1 MQDFAAA
8 RLDELFG
15 AQALDALARTPDG
28 EAALRALERGQTAD
42 LPADPASRLLVLITR
57 TGWSLL
63 QAANLP
69 GAAISLTRDAAPAMA
84 DHPQLAHLRLAA
96 MVRAPDRGPFLQELA
111 RLTVLAEADPNLRGA
126 LQSIVVYNPEA
137 SAPIFPL
144 LDAALFAQDHAGS
157 SLRDRVLT
165 FSGRGGPAVLNPS
178 LFTTIAALRKT
189 PPDEIDAL
197 RRDISLSR
205 TVAGYL
211 QFVRADLTHLA
222 LLDDKTPEQRHRLHN
237 VTAELA
243 DFAPLDY
250 SLAQAAADRGQN
262 VLIADLHAGLSLT
275 SGLGTG
281 RMGLPTS
288 VVAAA
293 ARANVP
299 PPDFHI
305 PVGVP
310 DAQVRFL
317 KLCKMVKA
325 HARVIRIFPD
335 GPFGDQEHFE
345 VLGRRVSLGR
355 GAPVLAWRGRAATFV
370 PRSRWTGTSYRIV
383 LEPGPDARD
392 YDDGDRF
399 TAAFFRCYLDH
410 IRDLVLGPP
419 IDMAPNGGFWRFFE

>member
-15 AQALDALARTPDG
+15 AQALRALAQTPDG
-28 EAALRALERGQTAD
+28 EIALQALKDGATGD
-42 LPADPASRLLVLITR
+42 LPRDPAGARLVLITR

-63 QAANLP
+63 QSANLP
-69 GAAISLTRDAAPAMA
+69 GPAISLTREVAPAMA

-96 MVRAPDRGPFLQELA
+96 MVRSPDRAPYLHELA
-111 RLTVLAEADPNLRGA
+111 RLTAAAEVDPHLRAA
-126 LQSIVVYNPEA
+126 LQSIVIYHPEA
-137 SAPIFPL
+137 SIQIFPL
-144 LDAALFAQDHAGS
+144 LDRTLFARECAES
-157 SLRDRVLT
+157 SLLDRVRK
-165 FSGRGGPAVLNPS
+165 FSEEGGTAVLSPS
-178 LFTTIAALRKT
+178 LFTTLAALRGT
-189 PPDEIDAL
+189 PADEFDTL

-205 TVAGYL
+205 MVAGYL
-211 QFVRADLTHLA
+211 LFVRADLTHLS
-222 LLDDKTPEQRHRLHN
+222 LLADRTPEQQHRLHN
-237 VTAELA
+237 VTRELA
-243 DFAPLDY
+243 NYARLDY
-250 SLAQAAADRGQN
+250 SRAQAAADRGQN

-275 SGLGTG
+275 SGLGIG
-281 RMGLPTS
+281 HIGLPVS

-293 ARANVP
+293 APANVP

-325 HARVIRIFPD
+325 HPRVIRIFPD
-335 GPFGDQEHFE
+335 GPFGDQEDFE
-345 VLGRRVSLGR
+345 VLGRRVALGR

-370 PRSRWTGTSYRIV
+370 PRSRWTGRSYEIV
-383 LEPGPDARD
+383 LEAGPDARD

-399 TAAFFRCYLDH
+399 AAAFFQCYLDH

-419 IDMAPNGGFWRFFE
+419 IDMAPNGGFWRFFH